1 MWSAGFVVR
10 GDLQVEMGKGLSKYC
25 SNLKREIGAAGTDLG
40 VCGTEVQ
47 AEAEELRKTT

>member
-1 MWSAGFVVR
+1 MVR

-25 SNLKREIGAAGTDLG
+25 SNLRRGIRAAGTDLG

-47 AEAEELRKTT
+47 AEAEEPRKTS